1 MKALSL
7 DHPKMTRETLLQ
19 MADEIPGAWAGIRIA
34 GYLLLLS
41 GWKST
46 KIAEL
51 FGLTRWTVV
60 KWIHKGNQ
68 EGIEAVQD
76 RFRSGRPSLFDGP
89 LKKELDGVLSK
100 SPKDFGIPRVRW
112 DGVVLTE
119 YLKRF
124 HRITLHVRQ
133 AQRWIRQ
140 LGYSLRQPIY
150 RFAQA
155 SQEGVKEFRSE
166 LKKTPLGRKER
177 RKKDPSV

>member
-7 DHPKMTRETLLQ
+7 DHPRMTRESLLR

-46 KIAEL
+46 QIAEL

-60 KWIHKGNQ
+60 KWIQKGNQ
-68 EGIEAVQD
+68 EGMEAVQD
-76 RFRSGRPSLFDGP
+76 RFRSGRPSRFDDP
-89 LKKELDGVLSK
+89 LKKQLDVVLSK

-124 HRITLHVRQ
+124 HRITIHVRH

-177 RKKDPSV
+177 RKKGPSV

>member
-7 DHPKMTRETLLQ
+7 DHPNMTRETLLRI
-19 MADEIPGAWAGIRIA
+19 ADEIPGAWIGIRIA
-34 GYLLLLS
+34 AYLLLLA

-46 KIAEL
+46 QIAEL

-68 EGIEAVQD
+68 EGIEAVHD
-76 RFRSGRPSLFDGP
+76 RFRPGRSSQFDDQ
-89 LKKELDGVLSK
+89 LKKELDTVLSK
-100 SPKDFGIPRVRW
+100 TPKDFGIPRVRW

-124 HRITLHVRQ
+124 HRITIHVRH

-140 LGYSLRQPIY
+140 LGYSLRLPIY

-155 SQEGVKEFRSE
+155 SQEGVEEFRSE

-177 RKKDPSV
+177 RKTDHSV

>member
-7 DHPKMTRETLLQ
+7 DHPQMSRETLLRI
-19 MADEIPGAWAGIRIA
+19 ADEIPGAWVGIRIA
-34 GYLLLLS
+34 GYLLLLA

-46 KIAEL
+46 QVAEL
-51 FGLTRWTVV
+51 LGLTRWTVV
-60 KWIHKGNQ
+60 KWIRKGNQ
-68 EGIEAVQD
+68 EGVEALQD
-76 RFRSGRPSLFDGP
+76 RFRSGRPSRFDDP
-89 LKKELDGVLSK
+89 LKKELDAVLSK

-124 HRITLHVRQ
+124 HRITIHVRH

-140 LGYSLRQPIY
+140 LGYSLRQPMY

-155 SQEGVKEFRSE
+155 SQEGVEEFRGE
-166 LKKTPLGRKER
+166 LKKTSLGRKER

>member
-7 DHPKMTRETLLQ
+7 DHPRMTRERLLR

-46 KIAEL
+46 QIAEL

-60 KWIHKGNQ
+60 KWIQKGNQ
-68 EGIEAVQD
+68 EGVEAVQD
-76 RFRSGRPSLFDGP
+76 RFRSGRPSRFDDP
-89 LKKELDGVLSK
+89 LKKQLDEALSK

-124 HRITLHVRQ
+124 HRITIHVRH

-140 LGYSLRQPIY
+140 LGYSLMQPIY

-155 SQEGVKEFRSE
+155 SQEGVEEFRSE
-166 LKKTPLGRKER
+166 LKKTSLGRKER
-177 RKKDPSV
+177 RKKDSSV

>member
-7 DHPKMTRETLLQ
+7 DHPKMTRETLLR
-19 MADEIPGAWAGIRIA
+19 MADEIPGAWTGIRIA
-34 GYLLLLS
+34 GYLLLLA

-46 KIAEL
+46 QIAEL
-51 FGLTRWTVV
+51 LGLTRWTVV

-68 EGIEAVQD
+68 AGVEAVQD
-76 RFRSGRPSLFDGP
+76 RFRPGRPARFDER
-89 LKKELDGVLSK
+89 LKKELDVALSK
-100 SPKDFGIPRVRW
+100 SPKEYGIPRVRW

-124 HRITLHVRQ
+124 HHLTIHVRH

-150 RFAQA
+150 QFAQA
-155 SQEGVKEFRSE
+155 SQEGVEEFRRA
-166 LKKTPLGRKER
+166 LKKTPPGRKER
-177 RKKDPSV
+177 RKKDSSV

>member
-7 DHPKMTRETLLQ
+7 DHPNMTRETLLRR
-19 MADEIPGAWAGIRIA
+19 ADEIPGAWIGIRIA
-34 GYLLLLS
+34 AYLLLLG

-46 KIAEL
+46 QIAEL

-68 EGIEAVQD
+68 EGVEAVHD
-76 RFRSGRPSLFDGP
+76 RFRPGRSSQFDDQ
-89 LKKELDGVLSK
+89 LRKELDTVLSK
-100 SPKDFGIPRVRW
+100 TPKDFGIPRVRW

-124 HRITLHVRQ
+124 HRITIHVRH

-155 SQEGVKEFRSE
+155 SQEGVEEFRRG
-166 LKKTPLGRKER
+166 LKKTPLGRKEG
-177 RKKDPSV
+177 RKKGHSV

>member
-7 DHPKMTRETLLQ
+7 DHPKMTRETLLR
-19 MADEIPGAWAGIRIA
+19 MADEIPGAWIGIRIA
-34 GYLLLLS
+34 GYLLVLA

-46 KIAEL
+46 QIAEL
-51 FGLTRWTVV
+51 LGLTRWTVV

-68 EGIEAVQD
+68 AGVEAVQD
-76 RFRSGRPSLFDGP
+76 RFRPGRPARFDER
-89 LKKELDGVLSK
+89 LKKELDVALSK
-100 SPKDFGIPRVRW
+100 SPKEYGIPRVRW

-124 HRITLHVRQ
+124 HHLTIHVRH

-150 RFAQA
+150 QFAQA
-155 SQEGVKEFRSE
+155 SPEGVEEFRRG
-166 LKKTPLGRKER
+166 LKKTPPGQKER